1 MGMGSG
7 AGDAGSGRGV
17 GDGVGRVDL
26 SDPVSLWPAQI
37 DLAEKIGLLEP
48 AASPLSWLSRRMVP
62 PMMPRAGWLGGGW
75 AELAAVVE
83 RYRWVPDYAPVAP
96 RFSWFEDELEPRD
109 EAYYIG
115 ASSDPLATARMFVHD
130 PSPAV
135 GSHAWW
141 EGEAL
146 EVEADRR
153 AFEIEEMV
161 GEFPA
166 VPYTQ
171 MWGVPMTPEEDEAW
185 NEIARRGP
193 STS

>member
-96 RFSWFEDELEPRD
+96 RFSWFEDELEP
-109 EAYYIG
+109 
-115 ASSDPLATARMFVHD
+115 
-130 PSPAV
+130 SPAIYV
-135 GSHAWW
+135 
-141 EGEAL
+141 ERTGEPLTVSGYPVAS
-146 EVEADRR
+146 E
-153 AFEIEEMV
+153 
-161 GEFPA
+161 
-166 VPYTQ
+166 T
-171 MWGVPMTPEEDEAW
+171 
-185 NEIARRGP
+185 
-193 STS
+193 